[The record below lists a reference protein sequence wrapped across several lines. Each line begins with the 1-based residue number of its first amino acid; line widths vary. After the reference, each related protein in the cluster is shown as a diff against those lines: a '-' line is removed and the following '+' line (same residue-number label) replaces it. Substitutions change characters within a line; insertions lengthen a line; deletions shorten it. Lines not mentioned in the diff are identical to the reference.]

1 VVPVLK
7 KDNLIGV
14 YSRDEAKH
22 WTIKNS
28 TPELENVTFFV
39 GDIRD
44 YERLER
50 VILQFDPEIIIIAAA
65 LKHVDTCELAPSE
78 SIKTNIE
85 GPQNVVKVINKN
97 LNNISCDT
105 VLMVSTDK
113 ACEPVNVYGMCKS
126 ISERVVTSQASY
138 YDSKRIKFIG
148 TRYGNVL
155 DSRGS
160 IIPLFKY
167 QAKNNDCITITD
179 DRMTR
184 FVMTLDE
191 SVKLII
197 DAINIAKSGEI
208 LIPKL
213 KAMKIKDLAQI
224 YANISKKPVKTIGIR
239 PGEKIDEKLI
249 CKAESLRVKNIG
261 EYYLLRPAHEKI
273 EDGNVNIFD
282 YTSSDDI
289 LTADS
294 LSKYL
299 DSLGH
304 LDLNFDK
311 HPGKIIEDIDTK
323 SKK

>member
-1 VVPVLK
+1 
-7 KDNLIGV
+7 
-14 YSRDEAKH
+14 
-22 WTIKNS
+22 
-28 TPELENVTFFV
+28 
-39 GDIRD
+39 
-44 YERLER
+44 
-50 VILQFDPEIIIIAAA
+50 
-65 LKHVDTCELAPSE
+65 
-78 SIKTNIE
+78 
-85 GPQNVVKVINKN
+85 
-97 LNNISCDT
+97 
-105 VLMVSTDK
+105 
-113 ACEPVNVYGMCKS
+113 
-126 ISERVVTSQASY
+126 
-138 YDSKRIKFIG
+138 
-148 TRYGNVL
+148 
-155 DSRGS
+155 
-160 IIPLFKY
+160 
-167 QAKNNDCITITD
+167 
-179 DRMTR
+179 
-184 FVMTLDE
+184 
-191 SVKLII
+191 
-197 DAINIAKSGEI
+197 
-208 LIPKL
+208 
-213 KAMKIKDLAQI
+213 MKIKDLAQI